1 MVEIIKETS
10 NAKQPNLTQEK
21 QKVTSENK
29 KNKTERRE

>member
-10 NAKQPNLTQEK
+10 NAKQSKLTEEN

-29 KNKTERRE
+29 KKIKK